1 MNLLKKLNMQD
12 KHLFEYAVIRI
23 VPCVEKEEFIN
34 AGIILYCA
42 PKNFLQVKYQLNEK
56 KINAFSDK
64 LDIKEL
70 DKRLQAFTRI
80 ANGSKEGGVIAAM
93 PPASRFRWL
102 SATKS
107 TVIQTSPVHPGLCID
122 PYETMMKLFLQLV
135 S

>member
-1 MNLLKKLNMQD
+1 MQD

-34 AGIILYCA
+34 AGIIFYCA
-42 PKNFLQVKYQLNEK
+42 PKKFLQVKYQLNEK
-56 KINAFSDK
+56 KIHVFADK

-70 DKRLQAFTRI
+70 EKRLDAFTQI
-80 ANGSKEGGVIAAM
+80 ANGSKEGGVIAAL
-93 PPASRFRWL
+93 PSASRFRWL

-122 PYETMMKLFLQLV
+122 PYETMMRLFSHLV

>member
-1 MNLLKKLNMQD
+1 MQD

-34 AGIILYCA
+34 AGIIFYCA
-42 PKNFLQVKYQLNEK
+42 PKKFLQVKYQLNEK
-56 KINAFSDK
+56 KIHVFADK

-70 DKRLQAFTRI
+70 EKRLEAFTQI
-80 ANGSKEGGVIAAM
+80 ANGSKEGGVIAAL
-93 PPASRFRWL
+93 PSASRFRWL

-122 PYETMMKLFLQLV
+122 PYETMMRLFSHLV

>member
-1 MNLLKKLNMQD
+1 MQD

-34 AGIILYCA
+34 AGIIFYCSS
-42 PKNFLQVKYQLNEK
+42 KNFLQVKYQLNEK
-56 KINAFSDK
+56 KIRAFSDK
-64 LDIKEL
+64 LDISEL
-70 DKRLQAFTRI
+70 EHRLEAFIQI
-80 ANGSKEGGVIAAM
+80 ANGSKEGGVIATLPM
-93 PPASRFRWL
+93 ASRFRWL

-122 PYETMMKLFLQLV
+122 PNETMMDLFSQLV